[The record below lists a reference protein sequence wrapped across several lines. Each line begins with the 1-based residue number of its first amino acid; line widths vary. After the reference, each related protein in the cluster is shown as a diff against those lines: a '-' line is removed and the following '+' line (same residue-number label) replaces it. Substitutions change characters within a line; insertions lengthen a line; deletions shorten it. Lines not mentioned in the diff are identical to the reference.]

1 MTMTMGVTVDERFS
15 RTGMLLGTEA
25 MEHLAAAHVIVFGV
39 GGVGGFA
46 AEALARAG
54 IGHLDL
60 VDDDTVGITNL
71 NRQIVGLT
79 STLGQPK
86 ADVMAERVRDINPTC
101 VVTAHR
107 CFYLPETAN
116 RFDLSTYDYVIDA
129 VDTVTAKLHLIER
142 AKEAGTP
149 VISSMG
155 AANKLNP
162 TAFAVADIEKTSVCP
177 LARIIRKEARKRRLG
192 HFKVVYST
200 EPAIVPQGQEDLERE
215 LRPGSSNRSLPGS
228 VSFVPPVAG
237 FILASEVVKDLAGI
251 KDR

>member
-1 MTMTMGVTVDERFS
+1 MGVAVDERFS
-15 RTGMLLGTEA
+15 RTGMLLGAEA
-25 MEHLAAAHVIVFGV
+25 VERLAASHVIVFGI

-46 AEALARAG
+46 TEALARAG
-54 IGHLDL
+54 VGHLDL
-60 VDDDTVGITNL
+60 VDDDVVGITNL
-71 NRQIVGLT
+71 NRQVVGLT

-86 ADVMAERVRDINPTC
+86 AEVMAERVRDINPAC

-107 CFYLPETAN
+107 CFYLPETAD

-129 VDTVTAKLHLIER
+129 VDTVTAKLHLIGR
-142 AKEAGTP
+142 AKEADTP

-155 AANKLNP
+155 AANKLDP
-162 TAFAVADIEKTSVCP
+162 TAFEVADINKTSVCP
-177 LARIIRKEARKRRLG
+177 LARIIRKEARKRGLG

-200 EPAIVPQGQEDLERE
+200 EPAIKPQGQADLERE

-237 FILASEVVKDLAGI
+237 LILAGEVVKDLVGAE
-251 KDR
+251 RP

>member
-1 MTMTMGVTVDERFS
+1 MDERFS

-25 MEHLAAAHVIVFGV
+25 MERLSAARVIIFGI

-54 IGHLDL
+54 VGHLDL
-60 VDDDTVGITNL
+60 VDDDVVGITNL

-79 STLGQPK
+79 STLGLQK
-86 ADVMAERVRDINPTC
+86 AEVMAERVRDINPNC
-101 VVTAHR
+101 EVMAHR
-107 CFYLPETAN
+107 CFYLPETAD
-116 RFDLSTYDYVIDA
+116 RFDLSAYDYVIDA
-129 VDTVTAKLHLIER
+129 VDTVTAKLHLIGR

-155 AANKLNP
+155 AANKLDP
-162 TAFAVADIEKTSVCP
+162 TAFAVADISKTSVCP
-177 LARIIRKEARKRRLG
+177 LARIIRKEARKRGLG

-200 EPAIVPQGQEDLERE
+200 EPAIEPQGQADLERE

-237 FILASEVVKDLAGI
+237 LILAGEVVKDLAGTEG
-251 KDR
+251 R

>member
-1 MTMTMGVTVDERFS
+1 MGVTVDERFS
-15 RTGMLLGTEA
+15 RTSMLLGAEA
-25 MEHLAAAHVIVFGV
+25 MDRLAEAHVILFGV

-54 IGHLDL
+54 VGHLDL
-60 VDDDTVGITNL
+60 VDDDVVGITNL

-79 STLGQPK
+79 STLGLQK
-86 ADVMAERVRDINPTC
+86 AEVMAERVRDINPSC
-101 VVTAHR
+101 EVTAHR
-107 CFYLPETAN
+107 CFYLPETAG
-116 RFDLSTYDYVIDA
+116 RFDLSSYDYVIDA
-129 VDTVTAKLHLIER
+129 VDTVTAKLHLIGR

-155 AANKLNP
+155 AANKLDP
-162 TAFAVADIEKTSVCP
+162 TAFVVADISKTSVCP
-177 LARIIRKEARKRRLG
+177 LARIIRKEARKRGLG

-200 EPAIVPQGQEDLERE
+200 EPAIEPQGKADLERE

-237 FILASEVVKDLAGI
+237 LILAGEVVKDLAGI
-251 KDR
+251 EER

>member
-1 MTMTMGVTVDERFS
+1 MDERFS

-25 MEHLAAAHVIVFGV
+25 MERLSAARVIIFGI

-46 AEALARAG
+46 TEALARAG
-54 IGHLDL
+54 VGHLDL
-60 VDDDTVGITNL
+60 VDDDVVGITNL

-79 STLGQPK
+79 STLGRQK
-86 ADVMAERVRDINPTC
+86 AEVMAERVRDINPGC
-101 VVTAHR
+101 VVNVHR
-107 CFYLPETAN
+107 CFYLPATSD
-116 RFDLSTYDYVIDA
+116 RFDLSAYDYVIDA
-129 VDTVTAKLHLIER
+129 VDTVTAKLHLIGS

-155 AANKLNP
+155 AANKLDP
-162 TAFAVADIEKTSVCP
+162 TAFVVADISKTSVCP
-177 LARIIRKEARKRRLG
+177 LARIIRKEARKRGLG

-200 EPAIVPQGQEDLERE
+200 EPAIEPQGQTDLERE

-237 FILASEVVKDLAGI
+237 LILAGEVVKDLVGI
-251 KDR
+251 EGQ

>member
-1 MTMTMGVTVDERFS
+1 MGVTVDERFS
-15 RTGMLLGTEA
+15 RTSMLLGAEA
-25 MEHLAAAHVIVFGV
+25 MDRLAEAHVILFGV

-54 IGHLDL
+54 VGHLDL
-60 VDDDTVGITNL
+60 VDDDVVGITNL

-79 STLGQPK
+79 STLGLQK
-86 ADVMAERVRDINPTC
+86 AEVMAERVRDINPSC
-101 VVTAHR
+101 KVTAHR
-107 CFYLPETAN
+107 CFYLPETAD
-116 RFDLSTYDYVIDA
+116 RFDLSSYDYVIDA
-129 VDTVTAKLHLIER
+129 VDTVTAKLLLIGR

-155 AANKLNP
+155 AANKLDP
-162 TAFAVADIEKTSVCP
+162 TAFVVADISKTSVCP
-177 LARIIRKEARKRRLG
+177 LARIIRKEARKRGLG

-200 EPAIVPQGQEDLERE
+200 EPAIEPQGEADLERE

-237 FILASEVVKDLAGI
+237 LILAGEVVKDLAGI
-251 KDR
+251 EER